1 MILFA
6 VYEMLAF
13 GFFFI
18 ALGLNPFSRRYENDD
33 DLNPTEPDIMAK
45 EEKPPAEGRG
55 IFPKLADRFFGDQGD
70 KAALK
75 EKDGSLSQV

>member
-1 MILFA
+1 
-6 VYEMLAF
+6 MLAF

-18 ALGLNPFSRRYENDD
+18 ALGLNPFSRKFENDD
-33 DLNPTEPDIMAK
+33 DLNPTEPDITAK

-55 IFPKLADRFFGDQGD
+55 IFPKSADRFFGDHGD

-75 EKDGSLSQV
+75 EKDGSTVI